1 MYEFCHQRKP
11 NILQSVPRMSE
22 FANMKPVDEGRL
34 DRIYFEILNVDKS
47 AII

>member
-22 FANMKPVDEGRL
+22 FANMKPVDEGL
-34 DRIYFEILNVDKS
+34 D
-47 AII
+47 A